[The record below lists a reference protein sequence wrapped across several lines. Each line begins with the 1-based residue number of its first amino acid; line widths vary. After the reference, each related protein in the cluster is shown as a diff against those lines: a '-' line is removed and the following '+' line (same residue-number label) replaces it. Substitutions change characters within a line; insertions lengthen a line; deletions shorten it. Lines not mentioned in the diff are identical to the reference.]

1 MDVSY
6 ILNDYGTGQRDVGEN
21 APEVRTVNFKVL

>member
-6 ILNDYGTGQRDVGEN
+6 ILNDCGTGQRDVGEN
-21 APEVRTVNFKVL
+21 VLEVRTVNFNCE